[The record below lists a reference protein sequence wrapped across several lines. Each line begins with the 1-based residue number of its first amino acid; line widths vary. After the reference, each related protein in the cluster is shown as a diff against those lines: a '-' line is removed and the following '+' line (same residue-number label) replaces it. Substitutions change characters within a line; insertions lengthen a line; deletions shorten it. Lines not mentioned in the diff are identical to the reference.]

1 MLLAWRMKNIFL
13 ILIIC
18 IVTNSIAQN
27 PVSSDSY
34 SDYVMP
40 EILYGLTAEPNDSFP
55 PVKNQTG
62 VFISFGTYHGLID
75 EESAYRLNY
84 PRTGFTIGASD
95 YGNWD
100 QVGQSFTGMAFIEF
114 DFFRKRRKD
123 LKMNVAMGASYFNK
137 RLTRNG
143 NEVNKGVSTGIN
155 WSFKAFMHYELFKH
169 KKTAVRL
176 GVGFFHHSN
185 GHTRLENQGFNSF
198 LMSLSTQIHERDI
211 QSYKPPDSIINRKRD
226 RTSQTY
232 IQLRSG
238 IGQNVLSKE
247 FNNRKEVYSVALSIG
262 QITNKTYKFGGG
274 VFYRFYEHYY
284 DYIVNEEE
292 LITELYPYF
301 ADAPFSYASNFGIF
315 GEASLLLNHIALEI
329 NVGFNFYEPFYKVDY
344 QINQGLTYYIMTGEG
359 PVFLEEL
366 GELSPKYE
374 KKRSV
379 SSRLGLKYY
388 LIGNNKAPNH
398 NIFLSITLN
407 ANLGQ
412 ADFSELSI
420 GYVYGFDL
428 MKRK

>member
-1 MLLAWRMKNIFL
+1 MKKRLLL
-13 ILIIC
+13 ILLC
-18 IVTNSIAQN
+18 IATASNAQN
-27 PVSSDSY
+27 PIISDSY

-55 PVKNQTG
+55 PVRNQTG
-62 VFISFGTYHGLID
+62 FLLSFGTYHGLID
-75 EESAYRLNY
+75 EESAFRLNY
-84 PRTGFTIGASD
+84 PRTGFTFGVSD

-100 QVGQSFTGMAFIEF
+100 QVGQSFSALTFIEF

-123 LKMNVAMGASYFNK
+123 LKMNVSLGASYFNK
-137 RLTRNG
+137 RLTRKG
-143 NEVNKGVSTGIN
+143 KEVNKGVSTGVN
-155 WSFKAFMHYELFKH
+155 WSFKVFMHYELFKH

-176 GVGFFHHSN
+176 GVGYFHHSN

-198 LMSLSTQIHERDI
+198 LVSLSTQIHERDI
-211 QSYKPPDSIINRKRD
+211 QNYKPPDSILNRKRE
-226 RTSQTY
+226 RTGQMY
-232 IQLRSG
+232 MQLRSG

-284 DYIVNEEE
+284 DYIVNEEA

-301 ADAPFSYASNFGIF
+301 TDAPFSYASSFGVF
-315 GEASLLLNHIALEI
+315 GEVELLLNHVALEF
-329 NVGFNFYEPFYKVDY
+329 NLGFNIYQPFYKIDY
-344 QINQGLTYYIMTGEG
+344 QINQGVTYYIITGEG

-366 GELSPKYE
+366 GELNQKFE

-379 SSRLGLKYY
+379 SSRLGLRYY
-388 LIGNNKAPNH
+388 LIGNNNAPRH
-398 NIFLSITLN
+398 NIFVSVTLN

-420 GYVYGFDL
+420 GYVHGFKL
-428 MKRK
+428 KARK